1 MTETFRIKAKSLLKT
16 HYDCWAMCHIEDTY
30 TTEVEAESEVL
41 AAELGKEKI
50 LVELAEKGEWDELT
64 VCEVVNVKLE
74 AEEREN
80 RKKAEEEIKANAKAK
95 KLAREIEKAE
105 AEGMTLEEY
114 RKNKATK
121 ALCTRLEREI
131 AELEEELARK
141 KKVLT
146 EKKRL
151 VK

>member
-30 TTEVEAESEVL
+30 TTEVEAENEVL

-50 LVELAEKGEWDELT
+50 LVELAKKGEWDELT
-64 VCEVVNVKLE
+64 VCEVVNVRLE
-74 AEEREN
+74 TEEREN
-80 RKKAEEEIKANAKAK
+80 RKKTEEEIKANAKAK
-95 KLAREIEKAE
+95 KLAKEIAKAE

-131 AELEEELARK
+131 AELEKELARK
-141 KKVLT
+141 KKVLA

>member
-16 HYDCWAMCHIEDTY
+16 HYDCWAMCHIENTY
-30 TTEVEAESEVL
+30 TTEVEAENEVL

-64 VCEVVNVKLE
+64 VCEVVNVRLE
-74 AEEREN
+74 TEEREN
-80 RKKAEEEIKANAKAK
+80 RKKAEEETKANAKAK
-95 KLAREIEKAE
+95 KLARETAKAE

-131 AELEEELARK
+131 AELEKELARK
-141 KKVLT
+141 KKVLA

>member
-30 TTEVEAESEVL
+30 TTNVEAENEVL

-64 VCEVVNVKLE
+64 VCEVVNVRLE
-74 AEEREN
+74 TEEREN

-95 KLAREIEKAE
+95 KLARETAKAE

-131 AELEEELARK
+131 AELEKELARK
-141 KKVLT
+141 KKVLA

>member
-30 TTEVEAESEVL
+30 TTEVEAENEVL

-64 VCEVVNVKLE
+64 VCEVVNVRLE
-74 AEEREN
+74 TEEREN

-131 AELEEELARK
+131 AELEKELARK
-141 KKVLT
+141 KKVLA
-146 EKKRL
+146 EKRKMI
-151 VK
+151 K